1 MNVANQE
8 QMIGT
13 IRHGSP
19 SGAMLAVAAAVLI
32 LLTSAV
38 TWIAFETLSAQ
49 TTGDVA
55 QTPTAAAIPN
65 SGLVEF
71 RRGEQGASEVAAAG
85 GTTPDPGLVE
95 FRRGEQGSS
104 QSGDAGNAAPNGAL
118 EEFRR
123 GERGG

>member
-13 IRHGSP
+13 LRHGSP
-19 SGAMLAVAAAVLI
+19 SRAMLAVAAAVLI

-38 TWIAFETLSAQ
+38 TWIAFETFSAQ
-49 TTGDVA
+49 ATGDVA
-55 QTPTAAAIPN
+55 QTTAAAIPN
-65 SGLVEF
+65 SGMIEF

-85 GTTPDPGLVE
+85 GTTLDPGLVE

>member
-8 QMIGT
+8 QIVGALP
-13 IRHGSP
+13 HGSP
-19 SGAMLAVAAAVLI
+19 AKAALAVAAAVLI
-32 LLTSAV
+32 LLTSAI
-38 TWIAFETLSAQ
+38 TWIAFETLSTRTTGDAAQ
-49 TTGDVA
+49 TTIG
-55 QTPTAAAIPN
+55 TTIPN

-71 RRGEQGASEVAAAG
+71 RRGEQGASEVVAAG
-85 GTTPDPGLVE
+85 GTTLDPGLVE

-104 QSGDAGNAAPNGAL
+104 ASGDAGNAAPDGAL